1 MGTPAN
7 QPHRKIS
14 ADVDESLEANS
25 HHMPTI
31 AANRLPATDAAAR
44 RLSRAAAT
52 IKMAGPK
59 LNTAGCSPSVS
70 GLALDQLFDVHV
82 HRLPIDDPTTETTP
96 YSRTRRRYD
105 PTKRSSL
112 FISRFFHQ
120 PTAVRVPA
128 DERS

>member
-31 AANRLPATDAAAR
+31 AANRHPATDAAAQW
-44 RLSRAAAT
+44 LTRAAAT

-59 LNTAGCSPSVS
+59 LNNAGWSPSVR

-82 HRLPIDDPTTETTP
+82 HRLPVDDPTTETMP

-105 PTKRSSL
+105 PTKRSPL
-112 FISRFFHQ
+112 VISRFCH
-120 PTAVRVPA
+120 
-128 DERS
+128 